1 MIEQAK
7 CTYYPLRKT
16 FKKHQKSIKDHGIK
30 QVEAI
35 WTLIPINQ
43 QLQKTIGNSRRSK
56 KWTSRE
62 WKKKKI
68 FKK

>member
-16 FKKHQKSIKDHGIK
+16 FKKHEKSIKDHGIK

-43 QLQKTIGNSRRSK
+43 QLQKINRQFQKIK
-56 KWTSRE
+56 KMNKPRM
-62 WKKKKI
+62 KKGKNI
-68 FKK
+68 

>member
-16 FKKHQKSIKDHGIK
+16 FKKHKKSIKDHGIK

-35 WTLIPINQ
+35 
-43 QLQKTIGNSRRSK
+43 
-56 KWTSRE
+56 
-62 WKKKKI
+62 
-68 FKK
+68 